1 MYEDFDIDT
10 LRIDAEEETWIPTL
24 LRAPMPGT
32 VIDELRNKYSAFR
45 SRHEESYVAMYER
58 EDVRDVRREERR
70 RFGMGGMMT
79 PLREL
84 HVKERRERGK
94 RREEGVS
101 EEVLGR
107 IGEVMARNG
116 GMDGERVEGRVG
128 V

>member
-1 MYEDFDIDT
+1 MYEDHDIDT
-10 LRIDAEEETWIPTL
+10 LRIDVEEETWIPTL

-45 SRHEESYVAMYER
+45 SRHEESYVAMHER
-58 EDVRDVRREERR
+58 ADARNARREERR
-70 RFGMGGMMT
+70 SLGMGGMMT

-84 HVKERRERGK
+84 HVKQRREREWGK
-94 RREEGVS
+94 RREEGIS

-116 GMDGERVEGRVG
+116 VSIGEERVEA
-128 V
+128 

>member
-1 MYEDFDIDT
+1 
-10 LRIDAEEETWIPTL
+10 
-24 LRAPMPGT
+24 MPGT

-58 EDVRDVRREERR
+58 EDAREARREERR
-70 RFGMGGMMT
+70 SFGMGGMMT

-94 RREEGVS
+94 RREEEVS

-116 GMDGERVEGRVG
+116 GSGAPTKEERMEA
-128 V
+128 